1 MKSTQTCYPGP
12 NGSPENIYRSHI
24 IQIKQVIFRNTL
36 THTHRQHTYTPPCTQ
51 AITVFFFKAKN
62 LKERRERIWRE
73 EIARENVIII
83 SKVQL
88 KCKKK

>member
-1 MKSTQTCYPGP
+1 M
-12 NGSPENIYRSHI
+12 
-24 IQIKQVIFRNTL
+24 
-36 THTHRQHTYTPPCTQ
+36 HTGNNSF
-51 AITVFFFKAKN
+51 FFFKAKN